1 MNTAFYALI
10 YDVIFLAL
18 LIAAALLGRRR
29 GFLASLVLLVGSVAA
44 ILGAAWAARTF
55 APALYDSAFAP
66 LISEQVA
73 AVLAEAGGDAA
84 ELLARLDFLPQSIAA
99 ALANVLSRVEG
110 TAGPQAAEALTPVIL
125 PLVQALLFLVVY
137 LVLRALVRLVASLL
151 RHLNAVPVV
160 GSLNRVLGLVLGL
173 GIGAVNCWV
182 CAMVLWLASVFAAGR
197 VPLLGA
203 GTLSASALY
212 RFFAALNPFLT
223 HY

>member
-1 MNTAFYALI
+1 M
-10 YDVIFLAL
+10 
-18 LIAAALLGRRR
+18 
-29 GFLASLVLLVGSVAA
+29 
-44 ILGAAWAARTF
+44 
-55 APALYDSAFAP
+55 YDSAFAP

-73 AVLAEAGGDAA
+73 AILAEAGGDAA

>member
-29 GFLASLVLLVGSVAA
+29 GFVASLVLLVGSVAA

-73 AVLAEAGGDAA
+73 AILAEAGGDAA

-160 GSLNRVLGLVLGL
+160 GSLNRVLGL
-173 GIGAVNCWV
+173 CW
-182 CAMVLWLASVFAAGR
+182 ALASARSTAGSAPWCCGWPPSLPPGACRCSARARCPAAR
-197 VPLLGA
+197 C
-203 GTLSASALY
+203 TASSPRST
-212 RFFAALNPFLT
+212 RF
-223 HY
+223 